1 MALLPLVEVA
11 MKLLVLSDIH
21 ANWPALEAV
30 VRAES
35 SWDALAFCGDVVDY
49 GPHPVECLRWVA
61 EQPNTGSAATTTTR
75 WGSTSIAD
83 AA

>member
-35 SWDALAFCGDVVDY
+35 A
-49 GPHPVECLRWVA
+49 
-61 EQPNTGSAATTTTR
+61 
-75 WGSTSIAD
+75 
-83 AA
+83 